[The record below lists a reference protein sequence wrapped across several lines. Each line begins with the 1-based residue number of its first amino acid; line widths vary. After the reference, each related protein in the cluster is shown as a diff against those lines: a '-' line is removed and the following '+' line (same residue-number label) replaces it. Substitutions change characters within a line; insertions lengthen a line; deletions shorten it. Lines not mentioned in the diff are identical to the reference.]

1 MIGKIQPPNPNIL
14 SAVSYNEKKMDGK
27 EGIREYELTDELKE
41 IEDGHVLATRN
52 VPEDSTLTEEF
63 DKLKLLN
70 MKKRTRGAIKNFT
83 FHMSVNPSDTDRE
96 LSEKEACEFID
107 ELMTGLGYGEQPYRI
122 YKHTDIERMHYHVV
136 SSRAGRDG
144 KKINDSFERLVLRAK
159 LKELAPKYGYTVVLS
174 EEEKEEER
182 RKRPVEEQQRQPVPA
197 APAITRDGGNK
208 KNESSREDEEEAAK
222 AKEPKVMPFSR
233 KSDRSVTQQITDA
246 FEDAM
251 KWNFSTFE
259 QVQALLLRRY
269 NVLIEVEGG
278 DSPEER
284 IVISGTDAA
293 GRPITPIM
301 RDKDL
306 GLKMM
311 ERIKEKCD
319 NAKMSSRKEQKKRI
333 EGLARAAAKK
343 ARSFEEF
350 RELMFKKGP
359 YVVLSWSRTGEPFG
373 VTWLDRATKCAWKG
387 SETDVDFKWLK
398 AVAQQKGWTFTKD
411 KQQETI
417 DKRAAM
423 PSRKRRPTPPVN
435 NAPEPPKPTADTS
448 AGSIGTA
455 QEPSLVKAVTKLG
468 KVSGKGQHNQRGRDQ
483 ADGRKSVWE
492 KAVEAAEREEE
503 ARRRKEAGQG
513 PEL

>member
-41 IEDGHVLATRN
+41 IEDGHILATRN

-63 DKLKLLN
+63 DKLKLIN
-70 MKKRTRGAIKNFT
+70 MKNRTRGPIKNFT

-96 LSEKEACEFID
+96 LTEQEACDFID

-159 LKELAPKYGYTVVLS
+159 LKELAPKYGYTVILN
-174 EEEKEEER
+174 EEEQEQER
-182 RKRPVEEQQRQPVPA
+182 KKRPVEEQQQPVQAVPA
-197 APAITRDGGNK
+197 SPQDKGYRKD
-208 KNESSREDEEEAAK
+208 ESSREDEEEAVK
-222 AKEPKVMPFSR
+222 TKPPKVPAFSR
-233 KSDRSVTQQITDA
+233 QSDLSVTRQITDA

-259 QVQALLLRRY
+259 QIQTLLLRRY

-284 IVISGTDAA
+284 IVISGTNAA
-293 GRPITPIM
+293 GKPITPIM
-301 RDKDL
+301 RDEDL
-306 GLKMM
+306 GLRMM
-311 ERIKEKCD
+311 ERIKDRCE
-319 NAKMSSRKEQKKRI
+319 NARMSSRKEQRKHVEI
-333 EGLARAAAKK
+333 VARAAAKK
-343 ARSFEEF
+343 ANSFEEF
-350 RELMFKKGP
+350 RELVFKKGP
-359 YVVLSWSRTGEPFG
+359 YVVFSWSRNGEPFG

-387 SETDVDFKWLK
+387 SETEVDFKWLK
-398 AVAQQKGWTFTKD
+398 AVAQEKGWTFTKD

-423 PSRKRRPTPPVN
+423 PSRKRRPTPPTDSV
-435 NAPEPPKPTADTS
+435 AEPPKPATDTS
-448 AGSIGTA
+448 AGKIGTA
-455 QEPSLVKAVTKLG
+455 NEPSLVKAVTKLG
-468 KVSGKGQHNQRGRDQ
+468 KVSGKGQHNQRGRDR
-483 ADGRKSVWE
+483 ADGRKSIWE

-503 ARRRKEAGQG
+503 AKHKKEAGQG

>member
-41 IEDGHVLATRN
+41 IEDGHILATRN

-70 MKKRTRGAIKNFT
+70 IKKRTRGAIKNFT

-182 RKRPVEEQQRQPVPA
+182 RKRPVEEQQREPVPA
-197 APAITRDGGNK
+197 APAITRDGGTRRD
-208 KNESSREDEEEAAK
+208 ESAREEEEEVAK
-222 AKEPKVMPFSR
+222 AKEPKVMPFTR

-269 NVLIEVEGG
+269 NVLVEVEGG
-278 DSPEER
+278 DSPEEKLT
-284 IVISGTDAA
+284 IKGTNTSGK
-293 GRPITPIM
+293 PITPSFSEE
-301 RDKDL
+301 DL

-333 EGLARAAAKK
+333 EGLARAASKK

-387 SETDVDFKWLK
+387 SETEVDFKWLK
-398 AVAQQKGWTFTKD
+398 AVAQEKGWTFTKD

-423 PSRKRRPTPPVN
+423 PSRKRRPTPPTDSV
-435 NAPEPPKPTADTS
+435 AEPPKPATDTS
-448 AGSIGTA
+448 AGKIGTA
-455 QEPSLVKAVTKLG
+455 NEPSLVKAVTKLG
-468 KVSGKGQHNQRGRDQ
+468 KVSGKGQHNQRGRDR
-483 ADGRKSVWE
+483 ADGRKSIWE

-503 ARRRKEAGQG
+503 AKHRKEAGQG